1 MRVYMLPVTVTA
13 TLMSAHLTLATRA
26 QRVTRR
32 SLSPLIG
39 EAGTK
44 SREPAEVQ
52 R

>member
-26 QRVTRR
+26 QRIARR

-39 EAGTK
+39 EAAEK
-44 SREPAEVQ
+44 SQAQAEVQ